1 MQFSPFST
9 QSENDV
15 TIIPPPTNT
24 GSSRRTLWS
33 IEDDKMLAHSYYTI
47 SQDSKIGNEQSG
59 PRFWKRVEEYCNANV
74 GNDRPKRNVD
84 RLKSHWTLVKRLT
97 YDFHTIYYRLQGMR
111 PSDAND
117 ADIIVRATEEYK
129 VKHGRDKFGYEH
141 VWAICKD
148 VPSWQPSFVARQASL
163 SKSSTN
169 QISSASVGGSV
180 EGSGGGS
187 SQGNEGGSEEI
198 FP

>member
-1 MQFSPFST
+1 M
-9 QSENDV
+9 
-15 TIIPPPTNT
+15 
-24 GSSRRTLWS
+24 R
-33 IEDDKMLAHSYYTI
+33 HSGA
-47 SQDSKIGNEQSG
+47 S
-59 PRFWKRVEEYCNANV
+59 
-74 GNDRPKRNVD
+74 
-84 RLKSHWTLVKRLT
+84 
-97 YDFHTIYYRLQGMR
+97 
-111 PSDAND
+111 D

-129 VKHGRDKFGYEH
+129 VKHGRDKFGYEQ

-169 QISSASVGGSV
+169 QTSSASVGGSV

-198 FP
+198 FPRPMGRNATKRKAKERYTGNNDEDDFKEVLKKQTEMFEKHLQMKLERDQRKEEELRVQQYNILMKDTSEMTEDQLATHLAYCREIKKRLKL

>member
-1 MQFSPFST
+1 MQSPQLPGNMQFPPLST
-9 QSENDV
+9 QVENDV

-33 IEDDKMLAHSYYTI
+33 IEDDKMLARSYYTI
-47 SQDSKIGNEQSG
+47 SQDSKTGNEQSG
-59 PRFWKRVEEYCNANV
+59 PRFWKRVEEYYNDNV
-74 GNDRPKRNVD
+74 GNDRPKRNAD
-84 RLKSHWTLVKRLT
+84 
-97 YDFHTIYYRLQGMR
+97 RLQGMH
-111 PSDAND
+111 PSGGSD

-169 QISSASVGGSV
+169 QTSSASVGGSV

-187 SQGNEGGSEEI
+187 SQGNEGGSE
-198 FP
+198 